1 MIVAEFLA
9 LLGLLGAGA
18 LGASAVVAWVK
29 RMNADADKEIE
40 HAERMH
46 DDLRKA
52 LQSHDYRQLDD
63 WLVLY
68 GDKVSPDLKKH
79 VDNRRDELYIEKNP

>member
-1 MIVAEFLA
+1 
-9 LLGLLGAGA
+9 
-18 LGASAVVAWVK
+18 
-29 RMNADADKEIE
+29 
-40 HAERMH
+40 MH

-68 GDKVSPDLKKH
+68 GDKISSDLKKH
-79 VDNRRDELYIEKNP
+79 VDIRRDELYIEKNP